1 MPVQDHMMKM
11 IALFW
16 QVHELGGSFYAKEY
30 SDMVLARLTLSF
42 QPFKLNLSISNKD
55 CTLIGLIN
63 VLKVV
68 EIILKLAPVVHLTSD

>member
-1 MPVQDHMMKM
+1 
-11 IALFW
+11 
-16 QVHELGGSFYAKEY
+16 
-30 SDMVLARLTLSF
+30 MVLARLALSF
-42 QPFKLNLSISNKD
+42 QPFKLNLLISNKD